1 MHIYMNTYIH
11 IHTYTHTH
19 TNTHTH
25 EHTHPHKQDFYK
37 MHRCSREATI
47 EASVRDLLRATHG
60 DKVLNLHPKSYTLH
74 PRPYTTQSGKAI

>member
-1 MHIYMNTYIH
+1 
-11 IHTYTHTH
+11 
-19 TNTHTH
+19 
-25 EHTHPHKQDFYK
+25 

-74 PRPYTTQSGKAI
+74 PRPYTTQIREGDID